1 MNGVVVLDALMDGLF
16 VVDLAMLMVTLTVG
30 VELCDTL
37 PVVEG
42 DSDFEL
48 DTDGD
53 VDAVTEGVRV

>member
-16 VVDLAMLMVTLTVG
+16 VVDLVMLMVTLTVG